1 MMDYR
6 RYNMNYLVA
15 LVSPSH
21 HLMFEKENYIKV
33 YSLEAGS
40 QNEFENKVERLER
53 QFSLEFK
60 VPLVEVYHLWTFKV
74 KDKYSYKIKNIT

>member
-1 MMDYR
+1 
-6 RYNMNYLVA
+6 MNYLVA

-40 QNEFENKVERLER
+40 
-53 QFSLEFK
+53 
-60 VPLVEVYHLWTFKV
+60 
-74 KDKYSYKIKNIT
+74 